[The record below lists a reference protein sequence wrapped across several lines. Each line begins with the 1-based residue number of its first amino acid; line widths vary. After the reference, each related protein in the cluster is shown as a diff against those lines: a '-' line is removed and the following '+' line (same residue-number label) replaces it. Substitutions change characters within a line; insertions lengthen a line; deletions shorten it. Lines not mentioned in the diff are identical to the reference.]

1 MPNTNAQ
8 PHAKLDRS
16 MAPRTTGRDVKLS
29 AADERPTRVR
39 DPGRDGSGAT
49 LLEIE
54 SARDVKRSV
63 CFAGNDHQQSN
74 GQAAGRRRR
83 SSVKFGRQVGSERS
97 CWRHSLKRCCEAF
110 CPWTPAVETSRHIDT
125 MRWSSVAAML
135 ITTSG
140 STLQCATESAK
151 ESEVHGR

>member
-1 MPNTNAQ
+1 M
-8 PHAKLDRS
+8 HSHMRS
-16 MAPRTTGRDVKLS
+16 SIAAWRHERTGRDVKLS

-74 GQAAGRRRR
+74 GQAQQG
-83 SSVKFGRQVGSERS
+83 GDGDHQ
-97 CWRHSLKRCCEAF
+97 
-110 CPWTPAVETSRHIDT
+110 
-125 MRWSSVAAML
+125 
-135 ITTSG
+135 
-140 STLQCATESAK
+140 
-151 ESEVHGR
+151 